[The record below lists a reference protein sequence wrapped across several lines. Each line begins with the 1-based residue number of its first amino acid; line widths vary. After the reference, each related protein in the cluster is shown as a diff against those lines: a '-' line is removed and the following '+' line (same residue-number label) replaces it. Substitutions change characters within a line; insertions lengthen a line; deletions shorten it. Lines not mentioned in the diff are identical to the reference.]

1 MKRYLMPFLIS
12 FGLLL
17 TACEKGEESS
27 SVPTELIVTDVPQSS
42 VTQPQIFPLEIDG
55 VEIKAEAQRVV
66 SLSPAVTEIIAEL
79 GFADRL
85 FGIST
90 YCDYPE
96 LTVQRVGSAENPD
109 IDMLTALEADVVFSL
124 SALSER
130 DVYALEE
137 KGTAVIC
144 LDTPC
149 DIDSYGV
156 LYENIASVF
165 IGSEAAKNKALTA
178 VEALKTSAD
187 GAFSGSYIYISPK
200 MTAAGV
206 GTFENAV
213 LSLCGENLCASEGY
227 SELLSLGEI
236 QPDYII
242 AADTLSYNDIA
253 YDDVLSVY
261 VYNGAKVLFVPS
273 ARFERP
279 SARTSEVFSAIS
291 EQLTSEE

>member
-1 MKRYLMPFLIS
+1 MKRYMIPFLLS

-17 TACEKGEESS
+17 TACDRDEENS
-27 SVPTELIVTDVPQSS
+27 SVPTELIVTDVPQTS

-55 VEIKAEAQRVV
+55 VEIREEAQRVV

-85 FGIST
+85 CGIST

-96 LTVQRVGSAENPD
+96 LSVQRVGSAENPD
-109 IDMLTALEADVVFSL
+109 MDILSVLDADVVFSL

-137 KGTAVIC
+137 KGAAVIC

-149 DIDSYGV
+149 DTDSYGV
-156 LYENIASVF
+156 LYGNIASVF
-165 IGSEAAKNKALTA
+165 IGEEAAKNKALTA
-178 VEALKTSAD
+178 IEALTAAAD

-200 MTAAGV
+200 MTAAGT

-213 LSLCGENLCASEGY
+213 LSLCGENLCVFEGY

-261 VYNGAKVLFVPS
+261 VYNGAKVLFVPA

-279 SARTSEVFSAIS
+279 SARTAEVFSAIS
-291 EQLTSEE
+291 EQLASE